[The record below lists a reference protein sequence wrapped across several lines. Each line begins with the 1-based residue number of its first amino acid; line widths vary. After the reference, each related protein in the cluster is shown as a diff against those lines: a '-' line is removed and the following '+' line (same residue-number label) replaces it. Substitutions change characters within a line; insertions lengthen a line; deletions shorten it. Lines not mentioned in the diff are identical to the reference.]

1 MDELTLD
8 SSQIIYRKVFMRAW
22 ARRVLTSDYTS
33 DATWK
38 YMDKVGIMHTGVKSF
53 KHRAQT
59 EPLVVPCTFQR
70 SMSLEPF

>member
-1 MDELTLD
+1 
-8 SSQIIYRKVFMRAW
+8 MRSW

-59 EPLVVPCTFQR
+59 EPLVVPCTSSKSNGTCIILTDAVQIAIAPYHLDGF
-70 SMSLEPF
+70 